1 MAILLR
7 NLELLTCF
15 ALNKLCKVSPNN
27 PSPAMSLL
35 GNPSEIALSRSTA
48 SGSTCRSCDLTVKTA
63 TVRRTWAFTLIELL
77 VVIAIIAILAAM
89 LLPALSRAKDKAK
102 RTQCM
107 NNVKQVTL
115 AIRLYSDG
123 YKDKLPMMSGGNWV
137 WDVPWDVGDLML
149 PNIAAQWRVFY
160 CPDSGFTDL
169 DNSNLWYYAAPA
181 GANVQGAF
189 HVIGYALT
197 FPGTASLAFTN
208 QNPSLVPNAITDPN
222 THVTYPPPP
231 PTDRVLMADATMSR
245 PGQTSIN
252 NRAANS
258 YVGIMGGYKKL
269 HRTSHVNGNTPEG
282 GNLECWTA
290 TSNGEG
296 SSTCTRGPPLVQE
309 TRFFGGKR

>member
-1 MAILLR
+1 MSQL
-7 NLELLTCF
+7 
-15 ALNKLCKVSPNN
+15 PN
-27 PSPAMSLL
+27 PA
-35 GNPSEIALSRSTA
+35 A
-48 SGSTCRSCDLTVKTA
+48 SGSDLWRTEA
-63 TVRRTWAFTLIELL
+63 TVARTAMPHHRWAFTLIELL

-115 AIRLYSDG
+115 AIRLYADG
-123 YKDKLPMMSGGNWV
+123 YKDKLPMMDDGNWV
-137 WDVPWDVGDLML
+137 WDLPWDVGDLML

-169 DNSNLWYYAAPA
+169 DNSNLWYYAPPPMAQP
-181 GANVQGAF
+181 F
-189 HVIGYALT
+189 HVLGYAQT

-208 QNPSLVPNAITDPN
+208 QNPSLVPNAITDPT
-222 THVTYPPPP
+222 THITYPPPP
-231 PTDRVLMADATMSR
+231 PTDRVLIADATMSR

-269 HRTSHVNGNTPEG
+269 HRTSHVNGNMPEG
-282 GNLECWTA
+282 GNLGMLDGHVEWRRFITMYPRTA
-290 TSNGEG
+290 VG
-296 SSTCTRGPPLVQE
+296 SGDPV
-309 TRFFGGKR
+309 FWW

>member
-1 MAILLR
+1 M
-7 NLELLTCF
+7 
-15 ALNKLCKVSPNN
+15 VS
-27 PSPAMSLL
+27 
-35 GNPSEIALSRSTA
+35 RK
-48 SGSTCRSCDLTVKTA
+48 SG
-63 TVRRTWAFTLIELL
+63 FTLIELL

-115 AIRLYSDG
+115 AIRLYADG
-123 YKDKLPMMSGGNWV
+123 YKDKLPLMDGGNWV
-137 WDVPWDVGDLML
+137 WDVPWDIGDLML

-169 DNSNLWYYAAPA
+169 DNSNLWYYAAPTCP
-181 GANVQGAF
+181 NVQGAF

-197 FPGTASLAFTN
+197 FPGTASLAATN
-208 QNPSLVPNAITDPN
+208 QNPSLVPNAITDPT

-231 PTDRVLMADATMSR
+231 PTDRVLMADATMSK

-258 YVGIMGGYKKL
+258 YVGIQGGYTKL
-269 HRTSHVNGNTPEG
+269 HRTSHINGTRPEG
-282 GNLECWTA
+282 GNLGMLDGHVEWRKFINMYPRTA
-290 TSNGEG
+290 AG
-296 SSTCTRGPPLVQE
+296 SGDPV
-309 TRFFGGKR
+309 FWW